1 MIDQAVSVKRTH
13 EESTNTNDVGTAD
26 KKNKV
31 DQSQSLQSV
40 MQRVNKFLV
49 EVLSGIDFQGDEKK
63 FVKAVPIYEKII
75 TQKAKETLT
84 EEEKIALF
92 SGVKIAATSISVMLE
107 KSNWD
112 SFSKLLKTCLSNSSL
127 FLESQIVRFS
137 LFYERQNWIK
147 KWEVLLSV
155 ITSMNSD
162 DSFVISGMHKKIDSI
177 ISSWSQVKQYF
188 VICK

>member
-13 EESTNTNDVGTAD
+13 EESTNTNDVDTAD

-127 FLESQIVRFS
+127 FLESQIV
-137 LFYERQNWIK
+137 
-147 KWEVLLSV
+147 
-155 ITSMNSD
+155 
-162 DSFVISGMHKKIDSI
+162 
-177 ISSWSQVKQYF
+177 
-188 VICK
+188 